1 MYNPDDDI
9 ELDRLSREAA
19 AGYEVPGN
27 ANWESMRQMLDKELP
42 VAKKK
47 RRFIILWWL
56 LPVLLTGGTYYWM
69 NEHKPSSGIKPST
82 TANQAVSPSA
92 DKAVVSD
99 AAAAPASSADKLQE
113 SNVLENHTSKSNLDK
128 QSLRKTDKSNK
139 INTPVKQL
147 IRKTSSSNTAS
158 STNQPSLLA
167 NNEINKA
174 TIQTSIPKPASA
186 NEEIANPAAATT
198 TNTNSANSTNGN
210 DQAVVKPV
218 ALNNPTDSSVKQE
231 NTMTVAVKKQHGWSI
246 GILGGIDKST
256 VKFRYG
262 YEPGYNVGI
271 LAGYHF
277 SPAISLHTGA
287 IYTQKNYK
295 MYGSDFTAPKG
306 SMVSYYKLETVD
318 GYCRM
323 WEVPLLLRYTIH
335 KNKQKAIYFNTG
347 LSSYFMTNENYNYA
361 YHYNGM
367 PVVRNS
373 DYNSTDTHLLS
384 IVDLSV
390 GFEKKIGK
398 QLFMQIEPYGKIPLG
413 GVGYGSIL
421 LSSFGVNVSFA
432 LQHFSNKK

>member
-99 AAAAPASSADKLQE
+99 
-113 SNVLENHTSKSNLDK
+113 
-128 QSLRKTDKSNK
+128 TDISNK